1 MNKFLTL
8 RVNETKLLKN
18 CHLHKEFI
26 VTTEQHIA
34 TEVEPQPLRDIAGEA
49 IASQLAFGELLSAD
63 EKRYLLDHGVVRS
76 ARAGDVVCEQGLVDA
91 RVYILVIGGVDVSE
105 GEGQEKVILASLRRG
120 DIFGEISA
128 LFKLPRISTVTVT
141 RPSVMLELSGE
152 VLETLI
158 NRRPVLRDAV
168 LQRYRQRI
176 IETALRS
183 VSLFRHLPAN
193 KLQILADNAV
203 ISDFPENTE
212 IVSEHDSGDSLYFI
226 IAGSARVSRQ
236 INAEVLNI
244 ALLHQ
249 GDYFGEWSVL
259 TGAPRA
265 ATVTTLSTV
274 EVLQVDCQPFLRF
287 IQDNPRVRDR
297 LDLVAYNRHAHTSQS
312 EWHST
317 SENELDEIV
326 DEIES
331 IIDRD
336 TRF

>member
-1 MNKFLTL
+1 VK
-8 RVNETKLLKN
+8 
-18 CHLHKEFI
+18 
-26 VTTEQHIA
+26 TEQNSA
-34 TEVEPQPLRDIAGEA
+34 TDIEPQPLRDIAGNA
-49 IASQLAFGELLSAD
+49 ISSQLAFGELLSAE

-76 ARAGDVVCEQGLVDA
+76 ARAGEVVCEQGRVDA
-91 RVYILVIGGVDVSE
+91 RVYILVIGGVEVSE
-105 GEGQEKVILASLRRG
+105 GENQEKMVLANLRRG

-183 VSLFRHLPAN
+183 VSLFRHLPAS
-193 KLQILADNAV
+193 KLQVLADHAV
-203 ISDFPENTE
+203 VSDFPENTD
-212 IVSEHDSGDSLYFI
+212 IVRENDSGDSLYFI
-226 IAGSARVSRQ
+226 IVGSARVSRE
-236 INAEVLNI
+236 INGETLNI
-244 ALLHQ
+244 ALLRQ

-265 ATVTTLSTV
+265 ATVTTLSMV

-297 LDLVAYNRHAHTSQS
+297 LDLVAYNRHAHTCQS
-312 EWHST
+312 DGHST
-317 SENELDEIV
+317 SENEVNEIV
-326 DEIES
+326 EEIES

-336 TRF
+336 SRF

>member
-1 MNKFLTL
+1 VK
-8 RVNETKLLKN
+8 
-18 CHLHKEFI
+18 
-26 VTTEQHIA
+26 TEPTSA
-34 TEVEPQPLRDIAGEA
+34 TELEPQPLRDIAGDA
-49 IASQLAFGELLSAD
+49 LASQLAFGELLSAD

-76 ARAGDVVCEQGLVDA
+76 AKAGDVICEQGVVDA
-91 RVYILVIGGVDVSE
+91 RVYILVIGGVQVSE
-105 GEGQEKVILASLRRG
+105 GEGASKMILANLRRG

-128 LFKLPRISTVTVT
+128 LFKLARISTVTVT

-152 VLETLI
+152 VLEALI

-183 VSLFRHLPAN
+183 VSLLRQLPAS

-212 IVSEHDSGDSLYFI
+212 IVKEHDSGDSLYFI

-236 INAEVLNI
+236 INGEVLNI
-244 ALLHQ
+244 ALLQQ

-265 ATVTTLSTV
+265 ASVTSLSMV

-297 LDLVAYNRHAHTSQS
+297 LDLIAYNRHAHTSQS
-312 EWHST
+312 EWSLA
-317 SENELDEIV
+317 SENELDGIV
-326 DEIES
+326 EEIES

-336 TRF
+336 RSF